1 MRSKTLRF
9 DSEFRAVFTVR
20 EVQAAEMTLAADD
33 STGGPDNT
41 HRGADQWLFVVDG
54 RGEALIS
61 SDRDA
66 RERVPLEP
74 GTLLVIER
82 GEAHEIRNTG
92 DAPLKTLNW
101 YYPPAF
107 DAEGE
112 PLGPGKPVGG
122 GGS

>member
-1 MRSKTLRF
+1 MRSEKLAF
-9 DSEFRAVFTVR
+9 DSEFRTVFTVR
-20 EVQAAEMTLAADD
+20 DVQAAEMTLAAGD

-54 RGEALIS
+54 RGEALLGA
-61 SDRDA
+61 DEA
-66 RERVPLEP
+66 ERERVPLER

-92 DAPLKTLNW
+92 DAPLETLNF

-107 DAEGE
+107 DAEGD
-112 PLGPGKPVGG
+112 PVGPGRPLDGRD
-122 GGS
+122 S

>member
-9 DSEFRAVFTVR
+9 DSEFQTALTVR
-20 EVQAAEMTLAADD
+20 DVQAAEMTLAAGD

-54 RGEALIS
+54 HGEALLGQ
-61 SDRDA
+61 DA
-66 RERVPLEP
+66 GDRERVSLEP

-92 DAPLKTLNW
+92 DAPLKTLNI

-112 PLGPGKPVGG
+112 PVGPGK
-122 GGS
+122 SA

>member
-1 MRSKTLRF
+1 MRSKTLKF
-9 DSEFRAVFTVR
+9 DSDFRTVLTVR
-20 EVQAAEMTLAADD
+20 DVQAAEMTLAAGD

-54 RGEALIS
+54 RGEALLGT
-61 SDRDA
+61 DEGE

-82 GEAHEIRNTG
+82 GEAHEIRNNG
-92 DAPLKTLNW
+92 DAPLKTLNV

-107 DAEGE
+107 DADGE
-112 PLGPGKPVGG
+112 PVGAGKPVAGG
-122 GGS
+122 DA